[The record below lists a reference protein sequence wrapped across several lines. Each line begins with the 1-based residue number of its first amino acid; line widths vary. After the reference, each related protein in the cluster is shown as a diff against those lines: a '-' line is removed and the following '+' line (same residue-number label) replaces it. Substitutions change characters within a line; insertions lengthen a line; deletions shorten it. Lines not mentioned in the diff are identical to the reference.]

1 MPLNLRKKY
10 LDLAKPHRERAGIP
24 ARAVRAIAAACAG
37 AALLAGCSGHVS
49 DKRLKAIK
57 ARGTLVVLTRNA
69 PTTYYIG
76 RDDEPTGPEHDL
88 IVSFA
93 KSIGVKPKF
102 VIKNSVSE
110 LLHAVANGEGD
121 VVAAGITHTS
131 ERSNRFRFGPS
142 YQQVTQQ
149 IVCSRRGKR
158 ARSIDQLSDVNFE
171 IISDSSYV
179 ERLQELKKKHPGLH
193 WKTSPDDDTEEL
205 LRRIWKGKLDC
216 TAADSDIVAI
226 NRRFFP
232 NLVVTFDLSKPQ
244 PLAWVLPKGAEGLQQ
259 AMQDWLED
267 YKSSGQLEQL
277 MHHYYAHVKVFDY
290 VDTRAYVRRIEHR
303 YPRYRK
309 LFHKAAD
316 RHGVS
321 PIILAAQGYQESHW
335 NPHAKSPTGVRGI
348 MMLTQNTARWLGVK
362 NRLNPRQSI
371 NGGAKYLAHLETRLS
386 DDIDTPDRIWFALA
400 AYNIGFAHLR
410 DAREL
415 AERLGH
421 DPNEWSAVKNVLPL
435 LGKRQYYSDLD
446 HGYARGTEAVRYT
459 QRIRNYAGILRHKTR
474 AQTQ

>member
-1 MPLNLRKKY
+1 MNLKKKK
-10 LDLAKPHRERAGIP
+10 LDLVRPHRKRAGIP
-24 ARAVRAIAAACAG
+24 ARAVTVIAAVCTG
-37 AALLAGCSGHVS
+37 AALLSGCSVHVS

-76 RDDEPTGPEHDL
+76 RDDKPTGPEHDL

-110 LLHAVANGEGD
+110 LLHAFAHGEGD
-121 VVAAGITHTS
+121 VVAAGITRTS
-131 ERSNRFRFGPS
+131 ERSKRFRFGPF

-149 IVCSRRGKR
+149 VVCGRHGKR
-158 ARSIDQLSDVNFE
+158 ARSVEQLSDVNFE

-179 ERLQELKKKHPGLH
+179 ERLQALKKTHPDLH
-193 WKTSPDDDTEEL
+193 WKTSRDDDTEEL
-205 LRRIWKGKLDC
+205 LRRIWEGKLDC
-216 TAADSDIVAI
+216 TVADSDIVDI

-232 NLVVTFDLSKPQ
+232 NLVVTFDLSKRQ

-259 AMQDWLED
+259 AMQDWLEE
-267 YKSSGQLEQL
+267 YKSSGKLKQVMQR
-277 MHHYYAHVKVFDY
+277 YYAHVKVFDY
-290 VDTRAYVRRIEHR
+290 VDTRVYLRRIKHR

-316 RHGVS
+316 RYGVS

-335 NPHAKSPTGVRGI
+335 NPYAKSPTGVRGI
-348 MMLTQNTARWLGVK
+348 MMLTQDTARSLGVK

-371 NGGAKYLAHLETRLS
+371 NGGAKYLAHLEARLS

-410 DAREL
+410 DARKLTEK
-415 AERLGH
+415 LGH
-421 DPNEWSAVKNVLPL
+421 DPDQWSAVKNVLPL
-435 LGKRQYYSDLD
+435 LNKRQYYRHLD

-459 QRIRNYAGILRHKTR
+459 QRIRNYADILREK
-474 AQTQ
+474 